1 MAFKRIK
8 NIREGISPRGGVILH
23 GPSEELTGQIPV
35 VSDAALPL
43 FEEAE

>member
-1 MAFKRIK
+1 M
-8 NIREGISPRGGVILH
+8 ILH

-43 FEEAE
+43 FETEMV